1 MSRQR
6 WGDNSRVSDQASG
19 RHLILLAAKHCFAE
33 ASIESTSIDQVAQQA
48 GVSRRTVYR
57 YFANKPALVLAVV
70 EDQAEVF
77 FTDMHASVGKL
88 GDLDFPARLKHCV
101 LYSIDHGPQVNDF
114 QLVLGKK
121 NAASTV
127 AFYLS
132 SERLKQHWH
141 ELLERPFLNAQQAG
155 QLDAGLNFE
164 DLVIWMGR
172 ITLSFIQFPEDIVV
186 VERLLDQYLLRGLTV

>member
-70 EDQAEVF
+70 EDQAEAF
-77 FTDMHASVGKL
+77 FTEMHASAAEL
-88 GDLDFPARLKHCV
+88 GATDFPTRLKHCV
-101 LYSIDHGPQVNDF
+101 LYAIDRGPQVNDF

-127 AFYLS
+127 AFYLK
-132 SERLKQHWH
+132 SERLKQHWY
-141 ELLERPFLNAQQAG
+141 ELLEQPFLNAQQME
-155 QLDAGLNFE
+155 QMDASLNFD
-164 DLVIWMGR
+164 DLVVWMGR
-172 ITLSFIQFPEDIVV
+172 ITLSFIQFPEDIAV
-186 VERLLDQYLLRGLTV
+186 VERLVDQYLFRGLTA

>member
-77 FTDMHASVGKL
+77 FTDMHASASTL
-88 GDLDFPARLKHCV
+88 GDTDFPTRLKYCV
-101 LYSIDHGPQVNDF
+101 LYSIDRGPQVNDF
-114 QLVLGKK
+114 QLVMGKK

-132 SERLKQHWH
+132 SERLKQHWY
-141 ELLERPFLNAQQAG
+141 ELLEQPFLKDQQAG
-155 QLDAGLNFE
+155 LLDASLNFD
-164 DLVIWMGR
+164 DLMIWMGR
-172 ITLSFIQFPEDIVV
+172 IILSFIQFPEDITL
-186 VERLLDQYLLRGLTV
+186 VERLLDQYLLRSLKA